1 MTVPR
6 VLVTGASGF
15 LGSHVVAKLCVKGFP
30 VRAVSRRGVT
40 LPGAETF
47 QVESYTEARSLE
59 PALRGVDSVV
69 HLAGL
74 AHTPP
79 WARDWSA
86 VAWNHRLDEAHVL
99 PAEAV
104 ARTAIR
110 EGVRR
115 LVYVSS
121 LAALASSSSVPV
133 GPQTSPRPSGGYG
146 RAKLLAEERLR
157 EICRGSGVGLVI
169 LRPPMIY
176 GRDAPGNAS
185 RLAGW
190 IRRGGPVPVPSRPNA
205 RSLLFVK
212 NFLSLLQK
220 ILEFPE
226 TPPWP
231 VLVQDD
237 RPVSTEELACLM
249 GQALGRPARIW
260 RIPSACLGV
269 LGHRVLAEKL
279 WGNLAVDSSQ
289 TEEFYRW
296 EPPVKVEEGIRHSFG
311 TRS

>member
-1 MTVPR
+1 M
-6 VLVTGASGF
+6 
-15 LGSHVVAKLCVKGFP
+15 
-30 VRAVSRRGVT
+30 RALTRQAVI

-47 QVESYTEARSLE
+47 RVGTYGTRQELDM
-59 PALRGVDSVV
+59 ALHGVDSIV

-74 AHTPP
+74 AHVPP
-79 WARDWSA
+79 WGRVWTGD
-86 VAWNHRLDEAHVL
+86 AWNRLQSDSHVR

-104 ARTAIR
+104 AQAAIR
-110 EGVRR
+110 KGVRR
-115 LVYVSS
+115 MVYISS
-121 LAALASSSSVPV
+121 LAAVASSYAAPIDPLSP
-133 GPQTSPRPSGGYG
+133 PQPAGAYG
-146 RAKLLAEERLR
+146 RAKLLAEQRLR
-157 EICRGSGVGLVI
+157 EICHKSGLELVMV
-169 LRPPMIY
+169 RPPMIY
-176 GRDAPGNAS
+176 GRGGPGNAS
-185 RLAGW
+185 RLAAW

-205 RSLLFVK
+205 RSFLFVE

>member
-1 MTVPR
+1 M
-6 VLVTGASGF
+6 
-15 LGSHVVAKLCVKGFP
+15 
-30 VRAVSRRGVT
+30 RALTRQAVI

-47 QVESYTEARSLE
+47 RVGTYGTRQELDM
-59 PALRGVDSVV
+59 ALHGVDSIV

-74 AHTPP
+74 AHVPP
-79 WARDWSA
+79 WGRVWTGD
-86 VAWNHRLDEAHVL
+86 AWNRLQSESHVR

-104 ARTAIR
+104 ARTAVR

-133 GPQTSPRPSGGYG
+133 GPQTSPRPSGAYG

-157 EICRGSGVGLVI
+157 EICRGSGLGLVI

-185 RLAGW
+185 RLAAW

-205 RSLLFVK
+205 RSLLFVE
-212 NFLSLLQK
+212 NLLSLLQK

-260 RIPSACLGV
+260 RIPSACLGG

-296 EPPVKVEEGIRHSFG
+296 APPVKVEEGIRHSFG